1 VTKGSVTGS
10 RAGEGPLG
18 ADTAHL
24 ADQMAKGSEVYGVYL
39 TKGPVTGRAEAGLLP
54 DVDKEPGGSD
64 GQEDVKCTVN
74 T

>member
-1 VTKGSVTGS
+1 
-10 RAGEGPLG
+10 
-18 ADTAHL
+18 
-24 ADQMAKGSEVYGVYL
+24 MAKGSEVYGVYL